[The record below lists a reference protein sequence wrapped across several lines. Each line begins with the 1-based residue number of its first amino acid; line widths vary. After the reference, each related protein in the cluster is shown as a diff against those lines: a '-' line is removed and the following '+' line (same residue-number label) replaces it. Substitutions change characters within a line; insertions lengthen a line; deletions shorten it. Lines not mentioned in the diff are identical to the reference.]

1 MMEHKQDVNFIY
13 GYKDWQIKGATVEGP
28 YPARDDSLELSSFL
42 YDPYSA
48 AQLPGESVS
57 LPCVSLSTTRIAK
70 TIDIHRAS
78 RSHHSIHE
86 FILFIKPC
94 LCLLKCIYSGLD
106 FLH

>member
-13 GYKDWQIKGATVEGP
+13 EYKERQIKGRTVEGP
-28 YPARDDSLELSSFL
+28 YPARDDSLELSGFL

-70 TIDIHRAS
+70 TVDIHRAS
-78 RSHHSIHE
+78 RSHHWIRE
-86 FILFIKPC
+86 FTLFIKPC
-94 LCLLKCIYSGLD
+94 LCLLKCIYSTL
-106 FLH
+106 LR